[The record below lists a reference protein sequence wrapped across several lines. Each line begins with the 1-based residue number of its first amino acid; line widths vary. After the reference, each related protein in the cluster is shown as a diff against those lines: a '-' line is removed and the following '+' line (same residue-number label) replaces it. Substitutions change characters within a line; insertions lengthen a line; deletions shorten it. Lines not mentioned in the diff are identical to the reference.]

1 LDEARSPEL
10 LLMGRVARPHGL
22 DGTLSIR
29 SYAESESSF
38 VRAGR
43 VVLVAEAGERR
54 EYPVAAARPHKKA
67 VLLDLDGL
75 DSLEEAERFR
85 GAEVY
90 IRRDALE
97 RDEDDGYYWFELVGL
112 EVFLDDGRHIGTL
125 ARILPTGGNDVY
137 VVRSGRRE
145 ILIPATREVVEE
157 IDLDRK
163 RITVSEMEGLLD
175 LNEV

>member
-1 LDEARSPEL
+1 
-10 LLMGRVARPHGL
+10 MGRVARPHGL

-29 SYAESESSF
+29 SYAESEASY

-43 VVLVAEAGERR
+43 VVLVTEAGERR
-54 EYPVAAARPHKKA
+54 EFPVAAARPHKKG

-85 GAEVY
+85 GAEIHV
-90 IRRDALE
+90 RREDLE
-97 RDEDDGYYWFELVGL
+97 QDEDDGYYWFELIGL
-112 EVFLDDGRHIGTL
+112 EVYLDDGRHVGTL

-137 VVRSGRRE
+137 VVRSGNRE
-145 ILIPATREVVEE
+145 ILIPATHEVIEE
-157 IDLDRK
+157 IDLDRH

-175 LNEV
+175 LNEI

>member
-1 LDEARSPEL
+1 
-10 LLMGRVARPHGL
+10 MGRVSRPHGL

-43 VVLVAEAGERR
+43 VVLVTDAGERG
-54 EYPVAAARPHKKA
+54 EYPVAAARPHKRG

-75 DSLEEAERFR
+75 GSVEEAERYR
-85 GAEVY
+85 GAGVHV
-90 IRRDALE
+90 RREDLE
-97 RDEDDGYYWFELVGL
+97 SDEDDGYYWFELVGL
-112 EVFLDDGRHIGTL
+112 EVYLDDGRHIGTL

-137 VVRSGRRE
+137 VVESGKQE
-145 ILIPATREVVEE
+145 ILIPAIRDVIEE